1 VNAAA
6 PAHAGAPGAVSARTA
21 LRRATRLEAIDALRG
36 AIMIVMALD
45 HVRDFI
51 HGAAMSSSPT
61 DLART
66 TPVLF
71 FTRWI
76 THFCAPGFMFTAGL
90 GAFLWWQRGPSTSSG
105 QGRTRKELS
114 IFLATRGLWLIV
126 LELTVMRLAY
136 DFDLSLSHPTFL
148 LVLWVLGGCMIGL
161 AALVWLP
168 ERLLIAL
175 SLVVIAL
182 HNTLDGVRAARF
194 GALAPLWNLLHQP
207 GPVGVAGTIVIVGYP
222 IVPWIAVMTLGFCA
236 GRIFLMDP
244 ELRQRRLIAMGSA
257 ITAAFL
263 VLRALNVYGDPVPWS
278 PQPVPGFTVL
288 SFLNT
293 TKYPP
298 SLAFLLMT
306 LGPLLIALA
315 LFDRARPALVHP
327 LIVYGRVPLFY
338 FVTHFY
344 AAHLVAA
351 LLAYVRYGSPA
362 LQFMVGPV
370 PSMGGSPKL
379 FPPDFGY
386 PLWVAYMVW
395 ALVVLGLYPACRR
408 FAQMKAAGHSWWLR
422 YL

>member
-1 VNAAA
+1 L
-6 PAHAGAPGAVSARTA
+6 S
-21 LRRATRLEAIDALRG
+21 RRVASIDALRG

-45 HVRDFI
+45 HVRDFF
-51 HGAAMSSSPT
+51 HRAAMSSSPT

-71 FTRWI
+71 FTRWV
-76 THFCAPGFMFTAGL
+76 THVCAPGFMFTAGL
-90 GAFLWWQRGPSTSSG
+90 GAFLWWQGGDSARSG

-114 IFLATRGLWLIV
+114 LFLASRGLWLMI
-126 LELTVMRLAY
+126 LEVTVMRVAY
-136 DFDLSLSHPTFL
+136 DFDLSLDHPFLL
-148 LVLWVLGGCMIGL
+148 LVLWVLGGCMIVL

-168 ERLLIAL
+168 ERLLIVL
-175 SLVVIAL
+175 SVAVIAL
-182 HNTLDGVRAARF
+182 HNTLDGVGAARF
-194 GALAPLWNLLHQP
+194 GAFAPLWNLLHLP
-207 GPVGVAGTIVIVGYP
+207 GVVRVAGTVALVGYP
-222 IVPWIAVMTLGFCA
+222 LVPWVAVMSLGFCT

-244 ELRQRRLIAMGSA
+244 PARQRRLIAIGSA
-257 ITAAFL
+257 LTAAFL
-263 VLRALNVYGDPVPWS
+263 IVRAANGYGDPASWS
-278 PQPVPGFTVL
+278 VQPSAGFTAL

-315 LFDRARPALVHP
+315 WFDRLRPATIHP

-344 AAHLVAA
+344 AAHAAAA
-351 LLAYVRYGSPA
+351 LFAYVRYGSPA
-362 LQFMVGPV
+362 LQFMVGPI

-386 PLWVAYMVW
+386 DLWVAYVMW
-395 ALVVLGLYPACRR
+395 AAIVLGLYPACRW
-408 FAQMKAAGHSWWLR
+408 FAQIKAAGHSWWLR

>member
-1 VNAAA
+1 MD
-6 PAHAGAPGAVSARTA
+6 
-21 LRRATRLEAIDALRG
+21 AIDALRG

-51 HGAAMSSSPT
+51 HRAAITSSPT

-71 FTRWI
+71 FTRWV

-90 GAFLWWQRGPSTSSG
+90 GAFLWWQQGPSRGSG
-105 QGRTRKELS
+105 QGRPRKELS
-114 IFLATRGLWLIV
+114 TFLVTRGLWLVV
-126 LELTVMRLAY
+126 LELTIMRFAY
-136 DFDLSLSHPTFL
+136 DFDVSLSYPFLL
-148 LVLWVLGGCMIGL
+148 LVLWVLGLCMIAL
-161 AALVWLP
+161 AALVWIP
-168 ERLLIAL
+168 EQWLAVLSIA
-175 SLVVIAL
+175 VIAL
-182 HNTLDGVRAARF
+182 HNLLDGVNAPRF
-194 GALAPLWNLLHQP
+194 GSVAPLWNLLHQP
-207 GPVGVAGTIVIVGYP
+207 GAFRVAGTVAIVGYP
-222 IVPWIAVMTLGFCA
+222 LVPWVAVMALGFCA

-244 ELRQRRLIAMGSA
+244 ASRQRRLIAIGSA
-257 ITAAFL
+257 LTAAFL
-263 VLRALNVYGDPVPWS
+263 VLRALNIYGDPVPWS
-278 PQPVPGFTVL
+278 VQPVPGFTAL

-315 LFDRARPALVHP
+315 LFDRARPARVHP

-344 AAHLVAA
+344 AAHAAAA

-362 LQFMVGPV
+362 LRFMVGPI
-370 PSMGGSPKL
+370 PSMGGSATL

-386 PLWVAYMVW
+386 PLWAAYAVW
-395 ALVVLGLYPACRR
+395 AIIVIGLYPACRR

>member
-1 VNAAA
+1 VNAAG
-6 PAHAGAPGAVSARTA
+6 PARAGAPGAAFAPPA
-21 LRRATRLEAIDALRG
+21 LRRAKRVKAIDALRG

-51 HGAAMSSSPT
+51 HRAAMSSSPT

-71 FTRWI
+71 FTRWV

-90 GAFLWWQRGPSTSSG
+90 GAFLWWQH
-105 QGRTRKELS
+105 GRTRKELS
-114 IFLATRGLWLIV
+114 TFLATRGLWLVV
-126 LELTVMRLAY
+126 LELTIMRLAY
-136 DFDLSLSHPTFL
+136 DFDVSLDHPFFL
-148 LVLWVLGGCMIGL
+148 LVLWVLGLCMMAL
-161 AALVWLP
+161 AALVWIP
-168 ERLLIAL
+168 ERWLAVL
-175 SLVVIAL
+175 SVGVIAL
-182 HNTLDGVRAARF
+182 HNLLDGVNAARF
-194 GALAPLWNLLHQP
+194 GSMAPLWSLIHQP
-207 GPVGVAGTIVIVGYP
+207 GAFRVAGKVAIVGYP
-222 IVPWIAVMTLGFCA
+222 LVPWVAVMALGFCA
-236 GRIFLMDP
+236 GRILLMAP
-244 ELRQRRLIAMGSA
+244 ALRQRRLIAIGSA
-257 ITAAFL
+257 LTAAFL

-278 PQPVPGFTVL
+278 LQPMPGFTAL

-315 LFDRARPALVHP
+315 LFDRARPASVHP

-344 AAHLVAA
+344 AAHLAAA
-351 LLAYVRYGSPA
+351 LLAYARYGSPA
-362 LQFMVGPV
+362 LQFMVGPI

-386 PLWVAYMVW
+386 PLWVAYAVW

>member
-6 PAHAGAPGAVSARTA
+6 PAHAGAPAAASARPA
-21 LRRATRLEAIDALRG
+21 LRRATRVEAIDALRG

-51 HGAAMSSSPT
+51 HRAAMSSSPT

-71 FTRWI
+71 FTRWV

-90 GAFLWWQRGPSTSSG
+90 GAFLWWQH
-105 QGRTRKELS
+105 GRSRKELS
-114 IFLATRGLWLIV
+114 TFLATRGLWLMI

-136 DFDLSLSHPTFL
+136 DFDLSLAHPTFL

-175 SLVVIAL
+175 SVGVIAL
-182 HNTLDGVRAARF
+182 HNTVDGVRAARL
-194 GALAPLWNLLHQP
+194 GALAPLWNLVHQP
-207 GPVGVAGTIVIVGYP
+207 GPVRVAGTVVIVGYP
-222 IVPWIAVMTLGFCA
+222 FVPWIAVMTLGFCA
-236 GRIFLMDP
+236 GRIFLMAP
-244 ELRQRRLIAMGSA
+244 SLRQRRLIAIGSA

-263 VLRALNVYGDPVPWS
+263 ALRALNVYGDPVPWS
-278 PQPVPGFTVL
+278 PQPVPGFTAL

-315 LFDRARPALVHP
+315 LFDRARPARVHP

-362 LQFMVGPV
+362 LQFMVGPI